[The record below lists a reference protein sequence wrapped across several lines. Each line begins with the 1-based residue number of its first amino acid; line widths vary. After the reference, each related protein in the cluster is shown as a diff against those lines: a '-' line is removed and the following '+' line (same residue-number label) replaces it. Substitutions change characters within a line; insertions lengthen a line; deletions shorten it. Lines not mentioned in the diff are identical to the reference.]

1 MDLSFERK
9 TEKINGKSHH
19 VLETVSFY
27 IALVT
32 HNLTLLFKENSKLK

>member
-1 MDLSFERK
+1 MFPTMDLSFERK

-27 IALVT
+27 IAFVVMRD
-32 HNLTLLFKENSKLK
+32 E